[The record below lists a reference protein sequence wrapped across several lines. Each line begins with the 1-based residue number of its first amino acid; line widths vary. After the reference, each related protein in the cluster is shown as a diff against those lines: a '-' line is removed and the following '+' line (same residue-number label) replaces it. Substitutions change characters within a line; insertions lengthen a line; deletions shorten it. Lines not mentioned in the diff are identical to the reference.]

1 MIFWSLNTRLYLT
14 MENRWVLD
22 EKFEIET
29 TDVKTMNVWSLN
41 TSFYLTMEYRR
52 CLDEEF
58 QIETADEK
66 TMNFCSIHSFLLQ
79 DSKTI
84 VS

>member
-1 MIFWSLNTRLYLT
+1 MNFWSHNTRFYLT
-14 MENRWVLD
+14 IENRWVL
-22 EKFEIET
+22 EVNYQFET

-41 TSFYLTMEYRR
+41 TRFYLTMENRWFV
-52 CLDEEF
+52 DEKF

-66 TMNFCSIHSFLLQ
+66 TMNFCSIRSFLLQ